1 MGSQLNVAE
10 NLNDF
15 SSQYQKMLK
24 KYLVEGGEEYLH
36 GAYEL
41 GRKALGG
48 GLGLLDITY
57 AHQSALPVLLQN
69 TEDDR
74 FLLLVRAANR
84 FLDETLSPFE
94 VSRLSSMDANSALRR
109 LYDVL
114 EEEAKRIAHVLHDD
128 ASQLLAVAYLELA
141 DIVRTSPGPVAERV
155 GVVITHLDEI
165 REQIRRL
172 SHELRPLI
180 LDQLGLVPALNFLAN
195 GFTKRSSLEIVITG
209 DTGGRLPQA
218 IETVLYRCVQE
229 ALNNVNRH
237 AKATRVDIKV
247 WVEDECIHCVVR
259 DNGVGFEVPEDR
271 KRMFRGLG
279 LVGIH
284 ERVGALHGECKLSS
298 APGEGTELHVVI
310 PL

>member
-1 MGSQLNVAE
+1 MADS
-10 NLNDF
+10 LNDF

-24 KYLVEGGEEYLH
+24 QYLSLGGEEHLH

-41 GRKALGG
+41 GRKALAA

-57 AHQSALPVLLQN
+57 AHQAALPVLLQGK
-69 TEDDR
+69 EDDR

-94 VSRLSSMDANSALRR
+94 VSRLSSMDANTALRR

-114 EEEAKRIAHVLHDD
+114 EDEAKRIAHVLHDES
-128 ASQLLAVAYLELA
+128 AQILATVYLELA
-141 DIVRTSPGPVAERV
+141 DIVRNAPGPMAERI
-155 GVVITHLDEI
+155 GVVVRHLDEV
-165 REQIRRL
+165 RDQIRRL

-180 LDQLGLVPALNFLAN
+180 LDQLGLVPALSFLAD
-195 GFTKRSSLEIVITG
+195 GVKKRSGLDVVITG

-218 IETVLYRCVQE
+218 VETVLYRTVQE

-237 AKATRVDIKV
+237 AKATRADVKV
-247 WVEDECIHCVVR
+247 WVEDARIHCAIR
-259 DNGVGFEVPEDR
+259 DNGVGFEVPKDR
-271 KRMFRGLG
+271 KRMYRGLG

-284 ERVGALHGECKLSS
+284 ERVGALHGECRLTS
-298 APGEGTELHVVI
+298 APGEGTEMQVVI

>member
-1 MGSQLNVAE
+1 MAE

-24 KYLVEGGEEYLH
+24 NYLVHGGEEHLH

-41 GRKALGG
+41 GRKALAG

-57 AHQSALPVLLQN
+57 AHQAALPVLLQN

-128 ASQLLAVAYLELA
+128 ASQILAVAYLELA
-141 DIVRTSPGPVAERV
+141 DIIREAPAPVAERV
-155 GVVITHLDEI
+155 HVVVRHLDEV

-180 LDQLGLVPALNFLAN
+180 LDQLGIVPALNFLAN
-195 GFTKRSSLEIVITG
+195 GVMKRSGLEIVITG
-209 DTGGRLPQA
+209 DTGGRQSQA
-218 IETVLYRCVQE
+218 IETVLYRTVQE
-229 ALNNVNRH
+229 ALNNVVRH
-237 AKATRVDIKV
+237 AEATRVDVKV
-247 WVEDECIHCVVR
+247 WVENEAIHCVVR
-259 DNGVGFEVPEDR
+259 DNGIGFEVPEDR
-271 KRMFRGLG
+271 KRMYRGLG

-284 ERVGALHGECKLSS
+284 ERVGALHGECQLSS
-298 APGEGTELHVVI
+298 VPGEGTELQVVI

>member
-1 MGSQLNVAE
+1 VAD

-24 KYLVEGGEEYLH
+24 NYLVHGGEEHLH

-41 GRKALGG
+41 GRKALAA

-57 AHQSALPVLLQN
+57 AHQAALPVLLQKE
-69 TEDDR
+69 EDDR

-94 VSRLSSMDANSALRR
+94 VSRLSSIDANAALRR

-128 ASQLLAVAYLELA
+128 ASQILAVAYLELA
-141 DIVRTSPGPVAERV
+141 DIVRESPGRVAERI
-155 GVVITHLDEI
+155 GVVVKHLDEV

-180 LDQLGLVPALNFLAN
+180 LDQLGLVPALSFLAN
-195 GFTKRSSLEIVITG
+195 GVKKRSGLDVVITG

-218 IETVLYRCVQE
+218 IETVLYRVVQE
-229 ALNNVNRH
+229 GLNNVNRH
-237 AKATRVDIKV
+237 AQATRADVQV
-247 WVEDECIHCVVR
+247 WVENELIHCVVR
-259 DNGVGFEVPEDR
+259 DNGIGFEVPEDR
-271 KRMFRGLG
+271 KKMYRGLG

-284 ERVGALHGECKLSS
+284 ERVGALHGECKITS
-298 APGEGTELHVVI
+298 APGEGTELQVVI

>member
-1 MGSQLNVAE
+1 MAE

-15 SSQYQKMLK
+15 TSQYQKMLK
-24 KYLVEGGEEYLH
+24 NYLVHGGEEHLH

-41 GRKALGG
+41 GRKALAG

-57 AHQSALPVLLQN
+57 AHQAALPVVLQ
-69 TEDDR
+69 TKEDDR

-128 ASQLLAVAYLELA
+128 ASQILAVAYLELA
-141 DIVRTSPGPVAERV
+141 DIIREAPGPVAERV
-155 GVVITHLDEI
+155 HVVVKHLDEV

-180 LDQLGLVPALNFLAN
+180 LDQLGIIPALNFLAN
-195 GFTKRSSLEIVITG
+195 GVMKRSGLKIAITG
-209 DTGGRLPQA
+209 DTGGRQSQA
-218 IETVLYRCVQE
+218 IETVLYRTVQE
-229 ALNNVNRH
+229 ALNNVVRH
-237 AKATRVDIKV
+237 AEATKVDVKV
-247 WVEDECIHCVVR
+247 WVENEAINCVVR
-259 DNGVGFEVPEDR
+259 DNGKGFEVPEDR

-284 ERVGALHGECKLSS
+284 ERVGALHGEFNFVS
-298 APGEGTELHVVI
+298 APGQGTELQVLI
-310 PL
+310 PLLT